1 MSDEQII
8 DYAEYREQIRQRLVS
23 IRDRL
28 DFDVSE
34 LSHRPR
40 DPFKR
45 QWLAQRG
52 LLTTP
57 IEVEPPPATTR
68 RPKGRAGLAGDR

>member
-1 MSDEQII
+1 MSDEAII
-8 DYAEYREQIRQRLVS
+8 DYGEYRAQIERRLAA
-23 IRDRL
+23 IRDLL
-28 DFDVSE
+28 DFDVSK

-45 QWLAQRG
+45 QWLAERG

-57 IEVEPPPATTR
+57 IEVDAPLDTSR
-68 RPKGRAGLAGDR
+68 RPKGRAGLAGNR